1 MIDSARMFSN
11 ASEVR
16 ECMIAS
22 TTDYGK
28 ETYAQMV
35 RDAITQKMDWHENG
49 AFNGGRSANE
59 RYMKEVFETD
69 KGIQARNRNPLR
81 RLVGERFGIADA
93 VAAATQ
99 ESTHKLRNR
108 WVNGMLIAG
117 ACIAAIGTAGYMYVK
132 RDKKQQGINKIA

>member
-1 MIDSARMFSN
+1 
-11 ASEVR
+11 
-16 ECMIAS
+16 
-22 TTDYGK
+22 
-28 ETYAQMV
+28 
-35 RDAITQKMDWHENG
+35 
-49 AFNGGRSANE
+49 
-59 RYMKEVFETD
+59 MKEVFETD

-117 ACIAAIGTAGYMYVK
+117 ACIVAIGTAGYMYVK